1 MLEEGNFSSE
11 LRYIFLQ
18 SYAEREWLTQHFEEG
33 RVFKLPA
40 ERRKKLAEL
49 LICSQAFD
57 RFLGKKFGLEG
68 YDAEGAESMIAFFQE
83 VFLRA
88 SEGKI
93 SSKTFLL

>member
-1 MLEEGNFSSE
+1 M
-11 LRYIFLQ
+11 Q

-49 LICSQAFD
+49 LVCSQAFD
-57 RFLGKKFGLEG
+57 RFLCKKFGLEG